1 MKTNWQ
7 KDIHDRLGSYEKDAP
22 EGLWEG
28 ISRELPKLNDGVM
41 LTHKPQR
48 TAKFRMWRVAGVAA
62 AASVALVIGYNFLGN
77 SAKDNINIATN
88 TPKHPNMLAS
98 NQKPLG
104 NEPTG
109 VCAEQA
115 THSADDL
122 LSEQPVL
129 ASASMEQPVLA
140 SASTEQPT
148 LANASTETDV
158 KVISSKE
165 ENSSKEEYSKKEEN
179 GKENEQAEVKP
190 EKREDSRVLPKS
202 QNDAL
207 LAYNDLT
214 ERRGSADVSSRWS
227 VSTGAMGGL
236 GASSTTTAYGDYLV
250 LASPGVMDAK
260 DSPMLDMNTV
270 NRDVEQKTEYDHH
283 LPIRIGLSVAYA
295 LTDRLSISS
304 GLTYTRLSSDIK
316 DASRESKYI
325 GEQRLH
331 YVGIPVNVSYK
342 VASFRWIS
350 LYGTAGVLAEKCVSG
365 TTDEGYVENNTMK
378 YTNTQDISSKPLQ
391 MSVNAGVGIQF
402 DFVDNVGIYAEPGL
416 SYYFDDGSA
425 LQTIYKEKPLNF
437 NLNVGVRFKLGKW
450 KQ

>member
-1 MKTNWQ
+1 MKKNWQ

-41 LTHKPQR
+41 LTDKPQR

-62 AASVALVIGYNFLGN
+62 AASVALVIGYSFFGN

-88 TPKHPNMLAS
+88 TTKHPNMLAS
-98 NQKPLG
+98 NKKPLG
-104 NEPTG
+104 NEPTDI
-109 VCAEQA
+109 CADQA

-122 LSEQPVL
+122 LAEQPT
-129 ASASMEQPVLA
+129 LA

-148 LANASTETDV
+148 LASASMETDV
-158 KVISSKE
+158 KEISSKE
-165 ENSSKEEYSKKEEN
+165 IGSKEENKQTETKT
-179 GKENEQAEVKP
+179 A
-190 EKREDSRVLPKS
+190 KREDSYVLPH
-202 QNDAL
+202 NPDNNL
-207 LAYNDLT
+207 LAFNDMT
-214 ERRGSADVSSRWS
+214 ERRGDEDAPSRWS

-236 GASSTTTAYGDYLV
+236 GASGTTTAYGDHLV
-250 LASPGVMDAK
+250 LSSPGVADTK
-260 DSPMLDMNTV
+260 DSPMLDMNTI
-270 NRDVEQKTEYDHH
+270 NRDIETKTEYEHH

-316 DASRESKYI
+316 DTSRESKYI

-342 VASFRWIS
+342 VASSRWIS

-378 YTNTQDISSKPLQ
+378 YTNTHDISSKPLQ

-402 DFVDNVGIYAEPGL
+402 DFIDNVGIYAEPGL
-416 SYYFDDGSA
+416 SYYFDDGSE

-437 NLNVGVRFKLGKW
+437 NLNVGVRFKLSKY
-450 KQ
+450 

>member
-7 KDIHDRLGSYEKDAP
+7 KDIHDRLGSYEKDVP

-28 ISRELPKLNDGVM
+28 ISRKLPKLNDGGM
-41 LTHKPQR
+41 LTDKPQR

-62 AASVALVIGYNFLGN
+62 AASVALVIGYSFLGN

-88 TPKHPNMLAS
+88 TTKHPNMLAS
-98 NQKPLG
+98 NKKPLG

-122 LSEQPVL
+122 LSEQPKL
-129 ASASMEQPVLA
+129 AN
-140 SASTEQPT
+140 ASTEQPT
-148 LANASTETDV
+148 LASASMEPDV
-158 KVISSKE
+158 KEISSKE
-165 ENSSKEEYSKKEEN
+165 ENSKEEN
-179 GKENEQAEVKP
+179 KQTETKP
-190 EKREDSRVLPKS
+190 AKRKDSYVLP
-202 QNDAL
+202 QNLDNNL
-207 LAYNDLT
+207 LAFNDMT
-214 ERRGSADVSSRWS
+214 ERRGDEDAPSRWS

-236 GASSTTTAYGDYLV
+236 GASGTTTAYGDHLV
-250 LASPGVMDAK
+250 LSSPGVADTK
-260 DSPMLDMNTV
+260 DSPMLDMNTI
-270 NRDVEQKTEYDHH
+270 NRDIETKTEYDHH

-342 VASFRWIS
+342 VASSRWIS

-402 DFVDNVGIYAEPGL
+402 DFIDNVGIYAEPGL

-425 LQTIYKEKPLNF
+425 LQTIYKEKKLNF
-437 NLNVGVRFKLGKW
+437 NLNVGVRFKLSKY
-450 KQ
+450 

>member
-28 ISRELPKLNDGVM
+28 ISRELPKLNDGGM
-41 LTHKPQR
+41 LTDKPQR

-77 SAKDNINIATN
+77 DVQDNINIPTN
-88 TPKHPNMLAS
+88 TTNHHNMLAS
-98 NQKPLG
+98 NKKPLG
-104 NEPTG
+104 NEPTDI
-109 VCAEQA
+109 CADQV

-122 LSEQPVL
+122 LSDQPKL
-129 ASASMEQPVLA
+129 AN
-140 SASTEQPT
+140 ASTEQPT
-148 LANASTETDV
+148 LASASTETNV
-158 KVISSKE
+158 KEIGSKE
-165 ENSSKEEYSKKEEN
+165 ENSKKEN
-179 GKENEQAEVKP
+179 GQTEVKP
-190 EKREDSRVLPKS
+190 EKREDNRMLRKN
-202 QNDAL
+202 QDDAL
-207 LAYNDLT
+207 LAYNDVT
-214 ERRGSADVSSRWS
+214 ERSGSTDAPSRWS

-236 GASSTTTAYGDYLV
+236 GASGTTTAYGDYLV
-250 LASPGVMDAK
+250 LSCPGVMDTK
-260 DSPMLDMNTV
+260 DSPMLDMSSV
-270 NRDVEQKTEYDHH
+270 NRDEETKTEYEHH

-342 VASFRWIS
+342 VASSRWIS

-378 YTNTQDISSKPLQ
+378 YTNTHDISSKPLQ

-402 DFVDNVGIYAEPGL
+402 DFIDNVGIYAEPGL

-437 NLNVGVRFKLGKW
+437 NLNVGVRFKLSKF
-450 KQ
+450 

>member
-28 ISRELPKLNDGVM
+28 ISRKLPKLNDGGM

-77 SAKDNINIATN
+77 DVQDNINIPTN
-88 TPKHPNMLAS
+88 TTKHPNMLAS
-98 NQKPLG
+98 NKKPLG

-109 VCAEQA
+109 VSAEQA
-115 THSADDL
+115 THSEDNL
-122 LSEQPVL
+122 LSEQPTLAKAFTEQPTL
-129 ASASMEQPVLA
+129 ASASMEP
-140 SASTEQPT
+140 
-148 LANASTETDV
+148 DV
-158 KVISSKE
+158 KEISSKE
-165 ENSSKEEYSKKEEN
+165 ENSKEEN
-179 GKENEQAEVKP
+179 KQTETKTT
-190 EKREDSRVLPKS
+190 KREDSYVLPQKPD
-202 QNDAL
+202 NNL
-207 LAYNDLT
+207 LAFNDMT
-214 ERRGSADVSSRWS
+214 ERRGDEDAPSRWS
-227 VSTGAMGGL
+227 VCTGAMGGL
-236 GASSTTTAYGDYLV
+236 GASGTTTAYGDHLV
-250 LASPGVMDAK
+250 LSSPGVADTK
-260 DSPMLDMNTV
+260 DSPMLDMNTI
-270 NRDVEQKTEYDHH
+270 NRDIETKTEYDHH

-342 VASFRWIS
+342 VASSRWIS

-402 DFVDNVGIYAEPGL
+402 DFIDNVGIYAEPGL

-437 NLNVGVRFKLGKW
+437 NLNVGVRFKLSKY
-450 KQ
+450 

>member
-28 ISRELPKLNDGVM
+28 ISRRMPKLNDGVM

-48 TAKFRMWRVAGVAA
+48 KAAFRMWRVAGVAA
-62 AASVALVIGYNFLGN
+62 AASVALVIGYSFLGN

-98 NQKPLG
+98 NKKPLG

-109 VCAEQA
+109 VSAEPA
-115 THSADDL
+115 THSEDNL
-122 LSEQPVL
+122 LAEQPTL
-129 ASASMEQPVLA
+129 AK
-140 SASTEQPT
+140 ASTEQPT
-148 LANASTETDV
+148 LASASTETDV
-158 KVISSKE
+158 KEISSKE
-165 ENSSKEEYSKKEEN
+165 ENSKKDNKQTET
-179 GKENEQAEVKP
+179 KP
-190 EKREDSRVLPKS
+190 AKREDSRVLPH
-202 QNDAL
+202 NPDNNL
-207 LAYNDLT
+207 LAFNDMT
-214 ERRGSADVSSRWS
+214 ERRGDEDAPSRWS

-236 GASSTTTAYGDYLV
+236 GASGTTIAYGDHLV
-250 LASPGVMDAK
+250 LSSPGVADTK
-260 DSPMLDMNTV
+260 DSPMLDMNTI
-270 NRDVEQKTEYDHH
+270 NRDIETKTEYEHH

-304 GLTYTRLSSDIK
+304 GLTYTRLASDIK

-342 VASFRWIS
+342 VASFRWLG

-391 MSVNAGVGIQF
+391 MSVNAGVGILF
-402 DFVDNVGIYAEPGL
+402 DFIDNVGIYAEPGL

-437 NLNVGVRFKLGKW
+437 NLNVGVRFKLSKY
-450 KQ
+450 

>member
-62 AASVALVIGYNFLGN
+62 AASVALVIGYSFLGN
-77 SAKDNINIATN
+77 SAKDNINIPTN
-88 TPKHPNMLAS
+88 TTKHPNMLAS
-98 NQKPLG
+98 SQKPLG

-109 VCAEQA
+109 VSADQA
-115 THSADDL
+115 THSEDNL
-122 LSEQPVL
+122 LAEQPIL
-129 ASASMEQPVLA
+129 ANVSTEQPTLA
-140 SASTEQPT
+140 FASTEQPT
-148 LANASTETDV
+148 LASASMKTDV
-158 KVISSKE
+158 KEISSKE
-165 ENSSKEEYSKKEEN
+165 ENSKEEN
-179 GKENEQAEVKP
+179 KQTETKP
-190 EKREDSRVLPKS
+190 AKREDSYVLPH
-202 QNDAL
+202 NPDNNL
-207 LAYNDLT
+207 LAFNDMT
-214 ERRGSADVSSRWS
+214 ERRGDEDAPSRWS

-236 GASSTTTAYGDYLV
+236 GASGTTTAYGDYLV
-250 LASPGVMDAK
+250 LSCPGGADTK

-342 VASFRWIS
+342 VASSRWIS

-378 YTNTQDISSKPLQ
+378 YTNTHNISSKPLQ

-402 DFVDNVGIYAEPGL
+402 YFIDNVGIYAEPGL

-437 NLNVGVRFKLGKW
+437 NLNVGVRFKLSKY
-450 KQ
+450 

>member
-28 ISRELPKLNDGVM
+28 ISRRMPKLNDGGM
-41 LTHKPQR
+41 LTDKPQR
-48 TAKFRMWRVAGVAA
+48 TAKFRMWRVAGVAV

-77 SAKDNINIATN
+77 DVQDNINIPTN
-88 TPKHPNMLAS
+88 TTNHHNMLVS
-98 NQKPLG
+98 NKKPLG

-122 LSEQPVL
+122 LSDQPKL
-129 ASASMEQPVLA
+129 AN
-140 SASTEQPT
+140 ASTEQPT
-148 LANASTETDV
+148 LASASTETDV
-158 KVISSKE
+158 KEISSKE
-165 ENSSKEEYSKKEEN
+165 ENSKKEN
-179 GKENEQAEVKP
+179 GQTEVKP
-190 EKREDSRVLPKS
+190 EKREDNRMLRKN
-202 QNDAL
+202 QDDAL
-207 LAYNDLT
+207 LAYNDVT
-214 ERRGSADVSSRWS
+214 ERSGSTDAPSRWS

-236 GASSTTTAYGDYLV
+236 GASGTTTAYGDYLV
-250 LASPGVMDAK
+250 LSCPGGADTK
-260 DSPMLDMNTV
+260 DSPMLDMSSV
-270 NRDVEQKTEYDHH
+270 NRDVETKTEYEHH

-304 GLTYTRLSSDIK
+304 GLTYTRLASDIK

-342 VASFRWIS
+342 VASFRWLG

-402 DFVDNVGIYAEPGL
+402 DFIDNVGIYAEPGL

-437 NLNVGVRFKLGKW
+437 NLNVGVRFKLEKR
-450 KQ
+450 KP

>member
-28 ISRELPKLNDGVM
+28 ISRRMPKLNDGGM
-41 LTHKPQR
+41 LTDKPQR
-48 TAKFRMWRVAGVAA
+48 TAKFRMWRVAGVAV

-77 SAKDNINIATN
+77 DVQDNINIPTN
-88 TPKHPNMLAS
+88 TTNHHNMLAS
-98 NQKPLG
+98 NKKPIG

-122 LSEQPVL
+122 LSDQPKL
-129 ASASMEQPVLA
+129 AN
-140 SASTEQPT
+140 ASTEQPT
-148 LANASTETDV
+148 LANASTETNV
-158 KVISSKE
+158 KEIGSKE
-165 ENSSKEEYSKKEEN
+165 ENSKKEN
-179 GKENEQAEVKP
+179 GQTEVKQ
-190 EKREDSRVLPKS
+190 EKREDNRMLRKN
-202 QNDAL
+202 QDDAL
-207 LAYNDLT
+207 LAYNDVT
-214 ERRGSADVSSRWS
+214 ERSGSTDAPSRWS

-236 GASSTTTAYGDYLV
+236 GASGTTTAYGDYLV
-250 LASPGVMDAK
+250 LSCPGVMDTK
-260 DSPMLDMNTV
+260 DSPMLDMSSV
-270 NRDVEQKTEYDHH
+270 NRDEETKTEYEHH

-342 VASFRWIS
+342 VASFRWLG

-378 YTNTQDISSKPLQ
+378 YTNTHDISSKPLQ

-402 DFVDNVGIYAEPGL
+402 DFIDNVGIYAEPGL

-437 NLNVGVRFKLGKW
+437 NLNVGVRFKLSKF
-450 KQ
+450 

>member
-28 ISRELPKLNDGVM
+28 ISRKLPKLNDGGM

-62 AASVALVIGYNFLGN
+62 AASVALVIGYSFLGN

-98 NQKPLG
+98 NKKPLG

-122 LSEQPVL
+122 LSEQPKL
-129 ASASMEQPVLA
+129 ANASTEQPTLA

-148 LANASTETDV
+148 LASASMETDV
-158 KVISSKE
+158 KEISSKE
-165 ENSSKEEYSKKEEN
+165 ENSKEEN
-179 GKENEQAEVKP
+179 KQTVTKP
-190 EKREDSRVLPKS
+190 TKREDSYVLPH
-202 QNDAL
+202 NPDNNL
-207 LAYNDLT
+207 LAFNDMT
-214 ERRGSADVSSRWS
+214 ERRGDEDAPSRWS

-236 GASSTTTAYGDYLV
+236 GASGTTIAYGDHLV
-250 LASPGVMDAK
+250 LSSPGVADTK
-260 DSPMLDMNTV
+260 DSPMLDMNTI
-270 NRDVEQKTEYDHH
+270 NRDIETKTEYEHH

-342 VASFRWIS
+342 VASSRWIS

-365 TTDEGYVENNTMK
+365 TTDEGDVENNTMK

-402 DFVDNVGIYAEPGL
+402 DIIDNVGIYAEPGL

-437 NLNVGVRFKLGKW
+437 NLNVGVRFKLSKY
-450 KQ
+450 

>member
-77 SAKDNINIATN
+77 DTKDNINIPTN
-88 TPKHPNMLAS
+88 TTKHPNMLAS
-98 NQKPLG
+98 SQKPLG
-104 NEPTG
+104 NESTD

-122 LSEQPVL
+122 LAEQPKL
-129 ASASMEQPVLA
+129 AK
-140 SASTEQPT
+140 ASTEQPT
-148 LANASTETDV
+148 LASAFTETDV
-158 KVISSKE
+158 KEISSKD
-165 ENSSKEEYSKKEEN
+165 ENSKD
-179 GKENEQAEVKP
+179 ENEQAEVKP

-202 QNDAL
+202 QNVAL

-214 ERRGSADVSSRWS
+214 ERRGSADASSRWT

-236 GASSTTTAYGDYLV
+236 GASGTTTAYGDYLV

-304 GLTYTRLSSDIK
+304 GLTYTRLASDIK

-342 VASFRWIS
+342 VASSQWIS

-402 DFVDNVGIYAEPGL
+402 DIIDNVGIYAEPGL

-437 NLNVGVRFKLGKW
+437 NLNVGVRFRLSKY
-450 KQ
+450 

>member
-28 ISRELPKLNDGVM
+28 ISRRMPKLNDGGM

-48 TAKFRMWRVAGVAA
+48 TAKFRMWRMAGVAA
-62 AASVALVIGYNFLGN
+62 AASVALVIGYSFLGN

-98 NQKPLG
+98 NKKPLG

-115 THSADDL
+115 THSEDNL
-122 LSEQPVL
+122 L
-129 ASASMEQPVLA
+129 A
-140 SASTEQPT
+140 EQPT
-148 LANASTETDV
+148 LAKASTETDV
-158 KVISSKE
+158 KEIGNKE
-165 ENSSKEEYSKKEEN
+165 ENSKETNKQTET
-179 GKENEQAEVKP
+179 KP
-190 EKREDSRVLPKS
+190 AKREDSYVLPHN
-202 QNDAL
+202 QDNNL
-207 LAYNDLT
+207 LAFNDMT
-214 ERRGSADVSSRWS
+214 ERRGDEDAPSRWS

-236 GASSTTTAYGDYLV
+236 GASGTTIAYSDHLV
-250 LASPGVMDAK
+250 LSSPGVADTK
-260 DSPMLDMNTV
+260 DSPMLDMNTI
-270 NRDVEQKTEYDHH
+270 NRDIETKTEYDHH

-342 VASFRWIS
+342 VASSRWIS

-365 TTDEGYVENNTMK
+365 TTDEGYAENNTMK
-378 YTNTQDISSKPLQ
+378 YTNTHDISSKPLQ

-402 DFVDNVGIYAEPGL
+402 DFIDNVGIYAEPGL
-416 SYYFDDGSA
+416 SYYFDDGSE

-437 NLNVGVRFKLGKW
+437 NLNVGVRFKLSKF
-450 KQ
+450 

>member
-62 AASVALVIGYNFLGN
+62 AASVALVIGYSFLGN

-98 NQKPLG
+98 NKKPLG

-109 VCAEQA
+109 VSAEQA

-122 LSEQPVL
+122 LTEQPTL
-129 ASASMEQPVLA
+129 AK
-140 SASTEQPT
+140 ASTEQPT
-148 LANASTETDV
+148 LASASMETDV
-158 KVISSKE
+158 KEISSKE
-165 ENSSKEEYSKKEEN
+165 IGSKEENKQTET
-179 GKENEQAEVKP
+179 KP
-190 EKREDSRVLPKS
+190 AKREDSYVLPH
-202 QNDAL
+202 NPDNNL
-207 LAYNDLT
+207 LAFNDMT
-214 ERRGSADVSSRWS
+214 ERRGDEDAPSRWS

-236 GASSTTTAYGDYLV
+236 GASGTTTAYGDHLV
-250 LASPGVMDAK
+250 LSSPGVADTK
-260 DSPMLDMNTV
+260 DSPMLDMNTI
-270 NRDVEQKTEYDHH
+270 NRDIETKTEYEHH

-342 VASFRWIS
+342 VASSRWIS

-378 YTNTQDISSKPLQ
+378 YTNTHDISSKPLQ

-402 DFVDNVGIYAEPGL
+402 DFIDNVGIYAEPGL

-437 NLNVGVRFKLGKW
+437 NLNVGVRFKLSKY
-450 KQ
+450 

>member
-28 ISRELPKLNDGVM
+28 ISRELPKLNDGGM

-48 TAKFRMWRVAGVAA
+48 KAAFRMWRVAGVAA
-62 AASVALVIGYNFLGN
+62 AASVALVIGYSFLGN
-77 SAKDNINIATN
+77 SAKDNINIPTN
-88 TPKHPNMLAS
+88 TTKHPNMLAS
-98 NQKPLG
+98 NKKPIG

-122 LSEQPVL
+122 LAEQPKL
-129 ASASMEQPVLA
+129 AK
-140 SASTEQPT
+140 ASTEQPT

-158 KVISSKE
+158 KEISSKE
-165 ENSSKEEYSKKEEN
+165 ENSKEEN
-179 GKENEQAEVKP
+179 SKEDNKQTEAKP
-190 EKREDSRVLPKS
+190 AKREDSYVLPH
-202 QNDAL
+202 NPDNNL
-207 LAYNDLT
+207 LAFNDMT
-214 ERRGSADVSSRWS
+214 ERRGDEDASSRWS

-236 GASSTTTAYGDYLV
+236 GASGTTTAYGDYLV
-250 LASPGVMDAK
+250 LSCPGVMDAK

-342 VASFRWIS
+342 VVSLRWLG

-378 YTNTQDISSKPLQ
+378 YTNTHDISSKPLQ

-402 DFVDNVGIYAEPGL
+402 DFIDNVGIYAEPGL
-416 SYYFDDGSA
+416 SYYFDDGST

-437 NLNVGVRFKLGKW
+437 NLNVGVRFKLGK
-450 KQ
+450 

>member
-28 ISRELPKLNDGVM
+28 ISRRMPKLNDGVM

-62 AASVALVIGYNFLGN
+62 AASVALVIGYSFLGN
-77 SAKDNINIATN
+77 DTKDNINLATN
-88 TPKHPNMLAS
+88 TTKHPNMLAS
-98 NQKPLG
+98 SQKPLG

-122 LSEQPVL
+122 LSEQPKL
-129 ASASMEQPVLA
+129 AS
-140 SASTEQPT
+140 
-148 LANASTETDV
+148 ASTETDV
-158 KVISSKE
+158 KEISSKE
-165 ENSSKEEYSKKEEN
+165 ENSKEENSKEENKQTE
-179 GKENEQAEVKP
+179 AKP
-190 EKREDSRVLPKS
+190 AKREDNRMLRKN
-202 QNDAL
+202 QDDAL
-207 LAYNDLT
+207 LAYNDVT
-214 ERRGSADVSSRWS
+214 ERSGSTDAPSRWS

-236 GASSTTTAYGDYLV
+236 GASGTTTAYGDYLV
-250 LASPGVMDAK
+250 LSCPGGADTK
-260 DSPMLDMNTV
+260 DSPMLDMSSV
-270 NRDVEQKTEYDHH
+270 NRDVETKTEYEHH

-342 VASFRWIS
+342 VASFRWLG

-365 TTDEGYVENNTMK
+365 TTDEGYLENNTMK
-378 YTNTQDISSKPLQ
+378 YTNTHDISSKPLQ

-402 DFVDNVGIYAEPGL
+402 DFIDNVGIYAEPGL

-437 NLNVGVRFKLGKW
+437 NLNVGVRFKLSKF
-450 KQ
+450 

>member
-28 ISRELPKLNDGVM
+28 ISRRMPKLNDGGM
-41 LTHKPQR
+41 LTDKPQR
-48 TAKFRMWRVAGVAA
+48 TAKFRMWRVAGVAV

-77 SAKDNINIATN
+77 DTKDNINIPTN
-88 TPKHPNMLAS
+88 TTKHPNILAS
-98 NQKPLG
+98 NKKPIG

-122 LSEQPVL
+122 LSEQPKL
-129 ASASMEQPVLA
+129 YKAY
-140 SASTEQPT
+140 TEQPT
-148 LANASTETDV
+148 LASASTETDV
-158 KVISSKE
+158 KEISSKE
-165 ENSSKEEYSKKEEN
+165 ENSKKEN
-179 GKENEQAEVKP
+179 GQTEVKP
-190 EKREDSRVLPKS
+190 EKREDNRMLRKN
-202 QNDAL
+202 QDDAL
-207 LAYNDLT
+207 LAYNDVT
-214 ERRGSADVSSRWS
+214 ERSGSTDAPSRWS

-236 GASSTTTAYGDYLV
+236 GASGTTTAYGDYLV
-250 LASPGVMDAK
+250 LSCPGVMDTK
-260 DSPMLDMNTV
+260 DSPMLDMSSV
-270 NRDVEQKTEYDHH
+270 NRDEETKTEYEHH

-316 DASRESKYI
+316 YASRESKYI

-342 VASFRWIS
+342 VASSRWIS

-402 DFVDNVGIYAEPGL
+402 DIIDNVGIYAEPGL

-437 NLNVGVRFKLGKW
+437 NLNVGVRFKLEKR
-450 KQ
+450 KP

>member
-48 TAKFRMWRVAGVAA
+48 NAAFRMWRVAGVAA

-77 SAKDNINIATN
+77 DVQDNINIPTN
-88 TPKHPNMLAS
+88 TTNHHNMLAS
-98 NQKPLG
+98 NKKPIG

-122 LSEQPVL
+122 LSEQPKL
-129 ASASMEQPVLA
+129 YKAY
-140 SASTEQPT
+140 TEQPT
-148 LANASTETDV
+148 LASASTETDV
-158 KVISSKE
+158 KEIGSKE
-165 ENSSKEEYSKKEEN
+165 ENSKKEN
-179 GKENEQAEVKP
+179 GQTEVKP
-190 EKREDSRVLPKS
+190 EKREDNRMLRKN
-202 QNDAL
+202 QDDAL
-207 LAYNDLT
+207 LAYNDVT
-214 ERRGSADVSSRWS
+214 ERSGSTDAPSRWS

-236 GASSTTTAYGDYLV
+236 GASGTTTAYGDYLV
-250 LASPGVMDAK
+250 LSCPGVMDTK
-260 DSPMLDMNTV
+260 DSPMLDMSSV
-270 NRDVEQKTEYDHH
+270 NRDEETKTEYEHH

-342 VASFRWIS
+342 VASSRWIS

-402 DFVDNVGIYAEPGL
+402 DFIDNVGIYAEPGL

-437 NLNVGVRFKLGKW
+437 NLNVGVRFKLEKR
-450 KQ
+450 KP

>member
-28 ISRELPKLNDGVM
+28 ISRRLPKLNDGGM

-48 TAKFRMWRVAGVAA
+48 KAAFRMWRMAGVAA
-62 AASVALVIGYNFLGN
+62 AASVALVIGYSFLGN
-77 SAKDNINIATN
+77 DTKDNINIATN

-98 NQKPLG
+98 NKKPLG

-115 THSADDL
+115 THSEDNL
-122 LSEQPVL
+122 L
-129 ASASMEQPVLA
+129 A
-140 SASTEQPT
+140 EQPT
-148 LANASTETDV
+148 LANASTEQLALASVSTEQPTLASASTETDV
-158 KVISSKE
+158 KEIGSKE
-165 ENSSKEEYSKKEEN
+165 ENSKEEN
-179 GKENEQAEVKP
+179 KQTETKP
-190 EKREDSRVLPKS
+190 AKREDSYVLPH
-202 QNDAL
+202 NPDNNL
-207 LAYNDLT
+207 LAFNDMT
-214 ERRGSADVSSRWS
+214 EKRGDEDAPSRWS

-236 GASSTTTAYGDYLV
+236 GASGTTTAYGDHLV
-250 LASPGVMDAK
+250 LSSPGVADTK
-260 DSPMLDMNTV
+260 DSPMLDMNTI
-270 NRDVEQKTEYDHH
+270 NRDIETKTEYDHH
-283 LPIRIGLSVAYA
+283 LPIRIGLSLAYA
-295 LTDRLSISS
+295 LTDRMSISS

-342 VASFRWIS
+342 VASSRWIS

-402 DFVDNVGIYAEPGL
+402 DFIDNVGIYAEPGL
-416 SYYFDDGSA
+416 SYYFDDGSE

-437 NLNVGVRFKLGKW
+437 NLNVGVRFKLSKY
-450 KQ
+450 

>member
-28 ISRELPKLNDGVM
+28 ISRRMPKLNDGGM
-41 LTHKPQR
+41 LTDKPQR

-77 SAKDNINIATN
+77 DVQDNINIPTN
-88 TPKHPNMLAS
+88 TTNHHNMLAS
-98 NQKPLG
+98 SQKPLG
-104 NEPTG
+104 NEPTDI
-109 VCAEQA
+109 CAEQA

-122 LSEQPVL
+122 LSDQPKL
-129 ASASMEQPVLA
+129 AN
-140 SASTEQPT
+140 ASTEQPT
-148 LANASTETDV
+148 LASASTETNV
-158 KVISSKE
+158 KEIGSKE
-165 ENSSKEEYSKKEEN
+165 ENSKKEN
-179 GKENEQAEVKP
+179 GQTEVKP
-190 EKREDSRVLPKS
+190 EKREDNRMLRKN
-202 QNDAL
+202 QDDAL
-207 LAYNDLT
+207 LAYNDVT
-214 ERRGSADVSSRWS
+214 ERSGSTDAPSRWS

-236 GASSTTTAYGDYLV
+236 GASGTTTAYGDYLV
-250 LASPGVMDAK
+250 LSCPGVMDTK
-260 DSPMLDMNTV
+260 DSPMLDMSSV
-270 NRDVEQKTEYDHH
+270 NRDEETKTEYEHH

-295 LTDRLSISS
+295 LTDWLSISS

-342 VASFRWIS
+342 VASSRWIS

-378 YTNTQDISSKPLQ
+378 YTNTHDISSKPLQ

-402 DFVDNVGIYAEPGL
+402 DFIDNVGIYAEPGL

-437 NLNVGVRFKLGKW
+437 NLNVGVRFKLSKF
-450 KQ
+450 

>member
-28 ISRELPKLNDGVM
+28 ISRRMPKLNDGGM

-48 TAKFRMWRVAGVAA
+48 TAKFGMWRVAGVAA

-98 NQKPLG
+98 SQKPLG

-109 VCAEQA
+109 VSADQA
-115 THSADDL
+115 MHSEDDL
-122 LSEQPVL
+122 LSEQPKLANASTEQPKL
-129 ASASMEQPVLA
+129 ASV
-140 SASTEQPT
+140 STEQPT

-158 KVISSKE
+158 KEVSSKE
-165 ENSSKEEYSKKEEN
+165 ENSKKDN
-179 GKENEQAEVKP
+179 GLAEVKP
-190 EKREDSRVLPKS
+190 EKREDSRVLTKHTD
-202 QNDAL
+202 DAL
-207 LAYNDLT
+207 LAYNDVT
-214 ERRGSADVSSRWS
+214 ERRGSADASSRWS

-236 GASSTTTAYGDYLV
+236 GATSTTTAYGDYLV
-250 LASPGVMDAK
+250 LSCPGVMDTK
-260 DSPMLDMNTV
+260 NSPMLDMNTI
-270 NRDVEQKTEYDHH
+270 NRDIETKTEYDHH

-295 LTDRLSISS
+295 LTDRMSISS

-316 DASRESKYI
+316 DTSRESKYI

-342 VASFRWIS
+342 VASFRWLG

-378 YTNTQDISSKPLQ
+378 YTNTHDISSKPLQ

-402 DFVDNVGIYAEPGL
+402 DFIDNVGIYAEPGL
-416 SYYFDDGSA
+416 SYYFDDGSE

-437 NLNVGVRFKLGKW
+437 NLNVGVRFKLSKY
-450 KQ
+450 

>member
-28 ISRELPKLNDGVM
+28 ISRKLPKLNDGGM
-41 LTHKPQR
+41 LTDKPQR
-48 TAKFRMWRVAGVAA
+48 KAAFRMWRMAGVAA
-62 AASVALVIGYNFLGN
+62 AASVALVIGYSFLGN

-88 TPKHPNMLAS
+88 TPKHPNILAS
-98 NQKPLG
+98 NKKPLG

-109 VCAEQA
+109 ICAEQA

-129 ASASMEQPVLA
+129 AKASI
-140 SASTEQPT
+140 EQPT
-148 LANASTETDV
+148 LAKAFTETDV
-158 KVISSKE
+158 KEISSKE
-165 ENSSKEEYSKKEEN
+165 ENSKKEEN

-236 GASSTTTAYGDYLV
+236 GASGTTTAYGDYLV
-250 LASPGVMDAK
+250 FASPGAMDAK

-283 LPIRIGLSVAYA
+283 LPIRIGLSVSYA

-304 GLTYTRLSSDIK
+304 GLTYTRLASDIK

-342 VASFRWIS
+342 VASFRWLG

-378 YTNTQDISSKPLQ
+378 YTNTHDISSKPLQ

-402 DFVDNVGIYAEPGL
+402 DIIDNVGIYAEPGL

-437 NLNVGVRFKLGKW
+437 NLNVGVRFKLGVRPRMSELHIK
-450 KQ
+450 

>member
-28 ISRELPKLNDGVM
+28 ISRELPKLNDGGM
-41 LTHKPQR
+41 LTDKPQR

-62 AASVALVIGYNFLGN
+62 AASVALVIGYSFLGN

-98 NQKPLG
+98 NKKPLG

-115 THSADDL
+115 THSEDNL
-122 LSEQPVL
+122 L
-129 ASASMEQPVLA
+129 A
-140 SASTEQPT
+140 EQPT
-148 LANASTETDV
+148 LANASTEQPTLASASMETDV
-158 KVISSKE
+158 KEISNKEENSKE
-165 ENSSKEEYSKKEEN
+165 ENNSKKEEN
-179 GKENEQAEVKP
+179 SKKENGQTEVKP
-190 EKREDSRVLPKS
+190 EKREDNRMLRKN
-202 QNDAL
+202 QDDAL
-207 LAYNDLT
+207 LAYNDVT
-214 ERRGSADVSSRWS
+214 ERSGSTDAPSRWS

-236 GASSTTTAYGDYLV
+236 GASGTTTAYGDYLV
-250 LASPGVMDAK
+250 LSCPGGADTK
-260 DSPMLDMNTV
+260 DSPMLDMSSV
-270 NRDVEQKTEYDHH
+270 NRDVETKTEYEHH

-295 LTDRLSISS
+295 LTDRLSIGT

-316 DASRESKYI
+316 DASMESNYL

-342 VASFRWIS
+342 VASSRWIS

-378 YTNTQDISSKPLQ
+378 YTNTHDISSKPLQ

-402 DFVDNVGIYAEPGL
+402 DFIDNVGIYAEPGL

-437 NLNVGVRFKLGKW
+437 NLNVGVRFKLEKR
-450 KQ
+450 KP

>member
-28 ISRELPKLNDGVM
+28 ISRRMPKLNDGVM

-77 SAKDNINIATN
+77 DSKDNINIATN
-88 TPKHPNMLAS
+88 TTNHQNMLAS

-104 NEPTG
+104 YEPTG

-115 THSADDL
+115 THSADNL
-122 LSEQPVL
+122 LSEQPTL
-129 ASASMEQPVLA
+129 ASAL
-140 SASTEQPT
+140 TEQPT
-148 LANASTETDV
+148 LASASTETDV
-158 KVISSKE
+158 KEISSKE
-165 ENSSKEEYSKKEEN
+165 ENSKEEN
-179 GKENEQAEVKP
+179 SKEDNKQTEAKP
-190 EKREDSRVLPKS
+190 AKREDSYVLPH
-202 QNDAL
+202 NPDNNL
-207 LAYNDLT
+207 LAFNDMT
-214 ERRGSADVSSRWS
+214 ERRGDEDASSRWS

-250 LASPGVMDAK
+250 LSCPGVMDAK

-342 VASFRWIS
+342 VVSLRWLG

-402 DFVDNVGIYAEPGL
+402 DFIDNVGIYAEPGL

>member
-28 ISRELPKLNDGVM
+28 ISRRMPKLNDGVM

-77 SAKDNINIATN
+77 DTKDNINIPTN
-88 TPKHPNMLAS
+88 TTKHPNMLAS
-98 NQKPLG
+98 SQKPLG
-104 NEPTG
+104 NESTD

-122 LSEQPVL
+122 LSEQPKL
-129 ASASMEQPVLA
+129 AN
-140 SASTEQPT
+140 ASTEQPT
-148 LANASTETDV
+148 LASASMETDV
-158 KVISSKE
+158 KEISSKE
-165 ENSSKEEYSKKEEN
+165 ENSKEEN
-179 GKENEQAEVKP
+179 KQTETKTA
-190 EKREDSRVLPKS
+190 KREDSYVLP
-202 QNDAL
+202 QNPDNNL
-207 LAYNDLT
+207 LAFNDMT
-214 ERRGSADVSSRWS
+214 ERRGDEDALSRWS

-236 GASSTTTAYGDYLV
+236 GASGTTTAYGDHLV
-250 LASPGVMDAK
+250 LSSPGVADTK
-260 DSPMLDMNTV
+260 DSPMLDMNTI
-270 NRDVEQKTEYDHH
+270 NRDIETKTEYDHH

-342 VASFRWIS
+342 VASFRWLG

-378 YTNTQDISSKPLQ
+378 YTNTHDISSKPLQ

-402 DFVDNVGIYAEPGL
+402 DFIDNVGIYAEPGL

-437 NLNVGVRFKLGKW
+437 NLNVGVRFKLSKY
-450 KQ
+450 

>member
-28 ISRELPKLNDGVM
+28 ISRELPKLNDGGM
-41 LTHKPQR
+41 LTDKPQR

-77 SAKDNINIATN
+77 DTKDNINIATN
-88 TPKHPNMLAS
+88 TPKHPNILAS
-98 NQKPLG
+98 NKKPLG
-104 NEPTG
+104 NEPMG
-109 VCAEQA
+109 ICADQA

-122 LSEQPVL
+122 L
-129 ASASMEQPVLA
+129 A
-140 SASTEQPT
+140 EQPT
-148 LANASTETDV
+148 LANASTEQPTLASASMETDV
-158 KVISSKE
+158 KEISSKE
-165 ENSSKEEYSKKEEN
+165 ENSKEEN
-179 GKENEQAEVKP
+179 KQTETKP
-190 EKREDSRVLPKS
+190 AKREDSYVLPH
-202 QNDAL
+202 NPDNNL
-207 LAYNDLT
+207 LAFNDMT
-214 ERRGSADVSSRWS
+214 ERRGDEDASSRWT

-236 GASSTTTAYGDYLV
+236 GASGTTTAYGDYLV

-304 GLTYTRLSSDIK
+304 GLTYTRLASDIK

-342 VASFRWIS
+342 VASSRWIS

-437 NLNVGVRFKLGKW
+437 NLNVGVRFKLFKY
-450 KQ
+450 

>member
-62 AASVALVIGYNFLGN
+62 AASVALVIGYSFLGN

-88 TPKHPNMLAS
+88 TPKHPNILAS
-98 NQKPLG
+98 NKKPLG

-109 VCAEQA
+109 ICAEQA

-129 ASASMEQPVLA
+129 AKASI
-140 SASTEQPT
+140 EQPT
-148 LANASTETDV
+148 LAKAFTETDV
-158 KVISSKE
+158 KEISSKE
-165 ENSSKEEYSKKEEN
+165 ENSKKEEN

-236 GASSTTTAYGDYLV
+236 GASGTTTAYGDYLV
-250 LASPGVMDAK
+250 LASPGVMDTK
-260 DSPMLDMNTV
+260 DSPMLDMNTI
-270 NRDVEQKTEYDHH
+270 NRDIETKTEYEHH
-283 LPIRIGLSVAYA
+283 LPIRIGLNVAYA

-342 VASFRWIS
+342 VASFRWLG

-402 DFVDNVGIYAEPGL
+402 DFIDNVGIYAEPGL

-437 NLNVGVRFKLGKW
+437 NLNVGVRFKLGK
-450 KQ
+450 

>member
-28 ISRELPKLNDGVM
+28 ISRRMPKLNDGGM
-41 LTHKPQR
+41 LTDKPQR
-48 TAKFRMWRVAGVAA
+48 NAAFRMWRVAGVAA

-77 SAKDNINIATN
+77 DVQDNINIPTN
-88 TPKHPNMLAS
+88 TTNHHNMLAS
-98 NQKPLG
+98 NKKPIG

-122 LSEQPVL
+122 LSDQPKL
-129 ASASMEQPVLA
+129 AN
-140 SASTEQPT
+140 ASTEQPT
-148 LANASTETDV
+148 LANASTETNV
-158 KVISSKE
+158 KEIGSKE
-165 ENSSKEEYSKKEEN
+165 ENSKKEN
-179 GKENEQAEVKP
+179 GQTEVKQ
-190 EKREDSRVLPKS
+190 EKREDNRMLRKN
-202 QNDAL
+202 QDDAL
-207 LAYNDLT
+207 LAYNDVT
-214 ERRGSADVSSRWS
+214 ERSGSTDAPSRWS

-236 GASSTTTAYGDYLV
+236 GASGTTTAYGDYLV
-250 LASPGVMDAK
+250 LSCPGVMDTK
-260 DSPMLDMNTV
+260 DSPMLDMSSV
-270 NRDVEQKTEYDHH
+270 NRDEETKTEYEHH

-342 VASFRWIS
+342 VASSRWIS

-378 YTNTQDISSKPLQ
+378 YTNTHDISSKPLQ

-402 DFVDNVGIYAEPGL
+402 DFIDNVGIYAEPGL

-437 NLNVGVRFKLGKW
+437 NLNVGVRFKLEKR
-450 KQ
+450 KP

>member
-28 ISRELPKLNDGVM
+28 ISRRMPKLNDGGM
-41 LTHKPQR
+41 LTDKPQR

-77 SAKDNINIATN
+77 DTKDNINIPTN
-88 TPKHPNMLAS
+88 TTKHPNMLAS
-98 NQKPLG
+98 NKKPLG

-109 VCAEQA
+109 ICADQA

-122 LSEQPVL
+122 LSEQPAL
-129 ASASMEQPVLA
+129 AK
-140 SASTEQPT
+140 ASTEQPT

-158 KVISSKE
+158 KEISSKKENSKE
-165 ENSSKEEYSKKEEN
+165 EN
-179 GKENEQAEVKP
+179 GQTEVKP
-190 EKREDSRVLPKS
+190 EKREDNRMLRKN
-202 QNDAL
+202 QDDAL
-207 LAYNDLT
+207 LAYNDVT
-214 ERRGSADVSSRWS
+214 ERSGSTDAPSRWS

-236 GASSTTTAYGDYLV
+236 GASGTTTAYGDYLV
-250 LASPGVMDAK
+250 LSCPGGADTK
-260 DSPMLDMNTV
+260 DSPMLDMSSV

-331 YVGIPVNVSYK
+331 YIGIPVNVSYK
-342 VASFRWIS
+342 VVSFRWLG

-402 DFVDNVGIYAEPGL
+402 DFIDNVGIYAEPGL

-437 NLNVGVRFKLGKW
+437 NLNVGVKFKLGKW
-450 KQ
+450 KP

>member
-28 ISRELPKLNDGVM
+28 ISRRMPKLNDGGM
-41 LTHKPQR
+41 LTDKPQR
-48 TAKFRMWRVAGVAA
+48 TAKFRMWRVAGVAV

-77 SAKDNINIATN
+77 DVQDNINIPTN
-88 TPKHPNMLAS
+88 TTKHPNILAS
-98 NQKPLG
+98 NKKPIG

-122 LSEQPVL
+122 LSDQPKL
-129 ASASMEQPVLA
+129 AN
-140 SASTEQPT
+140 ASTEQPT
-148 LANASTETDV
+148 LANASTETNV
-158 KVISSKE
+158 KEIGSKE
-165 ENSSKEEYSKKEEN
+165 ENSKKEN
-179 GKENEQAEVKP
+179 GQTEVKP
-190 EKREDSRVLPKS
+190 EKREDNRMLRKN
-202 QNDAL
+202 QDDAL
-207 LAYNDLT
+207 LAYNDVT
-214 ERRGSADVSSRWS
+214 ERSGSTDAPSRWS

-236 GASSTTTAYGDYLV
+236 GASGTTTAYGDYLV
-250 LASPGVMDAK
+250 LSCPGVMDTK
-260 DSPMLDMNTV
+260 DSPMLDMSSV
-270 NRDVEQKTEYDHH
+270 NRDEETKTEYEHH

-342 VASFRWIS
+342 VASSRWIS

-378 YTNTQDISSKPLQ
+378 YTNTHDISSKPLQ

-402 DFVDNVGIYAEPGL
+402 DFIDNVGIYAEPGL

-437 NLNVGVRFKLGKW
+437 NLNVGVRFKLSKF
-450 KQ
+450 

>member
-1 MKTNWQ
+1 M
-7 KDIHDRLGSYEKDAP
+7 
-22 EGLWEG
+22 
-28 ISRELPKLNDGVM
+28 
-41 LTHKPQR
+41 
-48 TAKFRMWRVAGVAA
+48 
-62 AASVALVIGYNFLGN
+62 
-77 SAKDNINIATN
+77 
-88 TPKHPNMLAS
+88 
-98 NQKPLG
+98 
-104 NEPTG
+104 
-109 VCAEQA
+109 
-115 THSADDL
+115 
-122 LSEQPVL
+122 
-129 ASASMEQPVLA
+129 A
-140 SASTEQPT
+140 SASTEQPA
-148 LANASTETDV
+148 LASASTETDV
-158 KVISSKE
+158 KEISSKE
-165 ENSSKEEYSKKEEN
+165 ENSSKEEDSKKEEN

-236 GASSTTTAYGDYLV
+236 GASGTTTAYGDHLV
-250 LASPGVMDAK
+250 FSSPGVVDTK
-260 DSPMLDMNTV
+260 DSPMLDMNTI
-270 NRDVEQKTEYDHH
+270 NRDIETKTEYEHH

-304 GLTYTRLSSDIK
+304 GLTYTRLASDIK

-402 DFVDNVGIYAEPGL
+402 DFIDNVGIYAEPGL

-437 NLNVGVRFKLGKW
+437 NLNVGVRFKLGK
-450 KQ
+450 

>member
-28 ISRELPKLNDGVM
+28 ISRELPKLNDGGM
-41 LTHKPQR
+41 LTDKPQR

-62 AASVALVIGYNFLGN
+62 AASVALVIGYSFLGN
-77 SAKDNINIATN
+77 SAKDNINIPTN
-88 TPKHPNMLAS
+88 TTKHPNMLAS
-98 NQKPLG
+98 SQKPLG
-104 NEPTG
+104 NEPTDI
-109 VCAEQA
+109 CADQA
-115 THSADDL
+115 THSEDNL
-122 LSEQPVL
+122 LAEQPTL
-129 ASASMEQPVLA
+129 AKASTEQPTLA

-148 LANASTETDV
+148 LANASMETDV
-158 KVISSKE
+158 KEISSKE
-165 ENSSKEEYSKKEEN
+165 ENSKEEN
-179 GKENEQAEVKP
+179 KQTETKP
-190 EKREDSRVLPKS
+190 VKREDSYVLPHN
-202 QNDAL
+202 QDNNL
-207 LAYNDLT
+207 LAFNDMT
-214 ERRGSADVSSRWS
+214 ERRGDEDAPSRWS

-236 GASSTTTAYGDYLV
+236 GASGTTTAYGDYLV
-250 LASPGVMDAK
+250 LSCPGVADTK
-260 DSPMLDMNTV
+260 DSPMLDMNTI
-270 NRDVEQKTEYDHH
+270 NRDIETKTEYDHH

-342 VASFRWIS
+342 VASSRWIS

-365 TTDEGYVENNTMK
+365 TTDEGYAENNTMK

-402 DFVDNVGIYAEPGL
+402 DIIDNVGIYAEPGL

-437 NLNVGVRFKLGKW
+437 NLNVGVRFKLSKY
-450 KQ
+450 

>member
-28 ISRELPKLNDGVM
+28 ISRELPKLNDGGM
-41 LTHKPQR
+41 LTDKPQR

-77 SAKDNINIATN
+77 DTKGNINLATN
-88 TPKHPNMLAS
+88 TNKHPNMLAS
-98 NQKPLG
+98 NKKPLG

-122 LSEQPVL
+122 LSEQPKL
-129 ASASMEQPVLA
+129 AK
-140 SASTEQPT
+140 ASTEQPT

-158 KVISSKE
+158 KEIGSKE
-165 ENSSKEEYSKKEEN
+165 ENSKEEN
-179 GKENEQAEVKP
+179 KQAEVKP
-190 EKREDSRVLPKS
+190 EKREANRMLRKNQD
-202 QNDAL
+202 DAL
-207 LAYNDLT
+207 LAFNDMT
-214 ERRGSADVSSRWS
+214 ERRGDEDAPSRWS

-236 GASSTTTAYGDYLV
+236 GASGTTTAYGDYLV
-250 LASPGVMDAK
+250 LSCPGGADTK
-260 DSPMLDMNTV
+260 DSPMLDMSSV
-270 NRDVEQKTEYDHH
+270 NRDVETKTEYEHH

-295 LTDRLSISS
+295 LTERLSISS

-342 VASFRWIS
+342 VVSSRWIS

-378 YTNTQDISSKPLQ
+378 YTNTHDISSKPLQ

-402 DFVDNVGIYAEPGL
+402 DFIDNVGIYAEPGL

>member
-28 ISRELPKLNDGVM
+28 ISRRMPKLNDGGM
-41 LTHKPQR
+41 LTDKPQR

-77 SAKDNINIATN
+77 DTKDNINIPTN
-88 TPKHPNMLAS
+88 TTKHPNILAS
-98 NQKPLG
+98 NKKPIG

-122 LSEQPVL
+122 LSDQPKL
-129 ASASMEQPVLA
+129 AN
-140 SASTEQPT
+140 ASTEQPT
-148 LANASTETDV
+148 LASASTETNV
-158 KVISSKE
+158 KEIGSKE
-165 ENSSKEEYSKKEEN
+165 ENSKKENKQTET
-179 GKENEQAEVKP
+179 KP
-190 EKREDSRVLPKS
+190 AKREDSYVLPH
-202 QNDAL
+202 NPDNNL
-207 LAYNDLT
+207 LAFNDMT
-214 ERRGSADVSSRWS
+214 ERRGDEDAPSRWS

-236 GASSTTTAYGDYLV
+236 GASGTTTAYGDYLV
-250 LASPGVMDAK
+250 LSCPGGADTK
-260 DSPMLDMNTV
+260 DSPMLDMSSV
-270 NRDVEQKTEYDHH
+270 NRDVETKTEYEHH

-304 GLTYTRLSSDIK
+304 GLTYTRLASDIK

-342 VASFRWIS
+342 VASFRWLG

-378 YTNTQDISSKPLQ
+378 YTNTHDISSKPLQ

-402 DFVDNVGIYAEPGL
+402 DLIDNVGIYAEPGL

-437 NLNVGVRFKLGKW
+437 NLNVGVRFKLEKR
-450 KQ
+450 KP

>member
-28 ISRELPKLNDGVM
+28 ISRRMPKLNDGVM

-62 AASVALVIGYNFLGN
+62 AASVALVIGYSFLGN

-88 TPKHPNMLAS
+88 TTNHHNMLAS
-98 NQKPLG
+98 SQKPIG

-122 LSEQPVL
+122 LSEQPK
-129 ASASMEQPVLA
+129 LA

-148 LANASTETDV
+148 LAKASTETDV
-158 KVISSKE
+158 KEIGSKE
-165 ENSSKEEYSKKEEN
+165 ENSKEEN
-179 GKENEQAEVKP
+179 KQTETKTA
-190 EKREDSRVLPKS
+190 KREDSYVLP
-202 QNDAL
+202 QNPDNNL
-207 LAYNDLT
+207 LAFNDMT
-214 ERRGSADVSSRWS
+214 ERRGDEDAPSRWS

-236 GASSTTTAYGDYLV
+236 GASGTTTAYGDYLV
-250 LASPGVMDAK
+250 LSCPGVADTK
-260 DSPMLDMNTV
+260 DSPMLDMSSV
-270 NRDVEQKTEYDHH
+270 NRDMEQKTEYDHH

-342 VASFRWIS
+342 VASSRWIS

-402 DFVDNVGIYAEPGL
+402 DIIDNVGIYAEPGL

-437 NLNVGVRFKLGKW
+437 NLNVGVRFKLSKY
-450 KQ
+450 

>member
-62 AASVALVIGYNFLGN
+62 AASVALVIGYSFLGN

-109 VCAEQA
+109 VNADQT
-115 THSADDL
+115 THSADNL
-122 LSEQPVL
+122 LAEQPTLAKASTEQPKL
-129 ASASMEQPVLA
+129 ASASMEP
-140 SASTEQPT
+140 
-148 LANASTETDV
+148 DV
-158 KVISSKE
+158 KEISSKE
-165 ENSSKEEYSKKEEN
+165 ENSKEEN
-179 GKENEQAEVKP
+179 KQTETKP
-190 EKREDSRVLPKS
+190 AKREDSYVLPH
-202 QNDAL
+202 NPDNNL
-207 LAYNDLT
+207 LAFNDMT
-214 ERRGSADVSSRWS
+214 ERSGDEDAPSRWS

-236 GASSTTTAYGDYLV
+236 GASGTTTAYGDHLV
-250 LASPGVMDAK
+250 FSSPGVADTK
-260 DSPMLDMNTV
+260 DSPMLDMNTI
-270 NRDVEQKTEYDHH
+270 NRDIETKTEYDHH

-304 GLTYTRLSSDIK
+304 GLTYTRLASDIK

-342 VASFRWIS
+342 VASFRWLG

-365 TTDEGYVENNTMK
+365 TTDEGYAENNTMK

-402 DFVDNVGIYAEPGL
+402 DIIDNVGIYAEPGL

-437 NLNVGVRFKLGKW
+437 NLNVGVRFRLSKY
-450 KQ
+450 

>member
-22 EGLWEG
+22 EGHWEG
-28 ISRELPKLNDGVM
+28 ISRRMPKLNDGGM
-41 LTHKPQR
+41 LTDKPQR

-77 SAKDNINIATN
+77 DTKDNINLATN
-88 TPKHPNMLAS
+88 TTKHPNMLAS
-98 NQKPLG
+98 NKKPLG
-104 NEPTG
+104 NKPTG
-109 VCAEQA
+109 VCVEQA

-122 LSEQPVL
+122 LAEQPKLAKASTEQPKL
-129 ASASMEQPVLA
+129 ASAY
-140 SASTEQPT
+140 TEQPT

-158 KVISSKE
+158 KEISSKE
-165 ENSSKEEYSKKEEN
+165 ENSKEEN
-179 GKENEQAEVKP
+179 KQTETKP
-190 EKREDSRVLPKS
+190 AKREDSRVLPH
-202 QNDAL
+202 NPDNNL
-207 LAYNDLT
+207 LAFNDMT
-214 ERRGSADVSSRWS
+214 ERRGDEDAPSRWS

-236 GASSTTTAYGDYLV
+236 GASGTTTAYGDYLV
-250 LASPGVMDAK
+250 LSCPGGADTK
-260 DSPMLDMNTV
+260 DSPMLDMSSV
-270 NRDVEQKTEYDHH
+270 NRDVETKTEYEHH

-304 GLTYTRLSSDIK
+304 GLTYTRLASDIK

-342 VASFRWIS
+342 VASFRWLG

-365 TTDEGYVENNTMK
+365 TTDEGYVENNTIK
-378 YTNTQDISSKPLQ
+378 YTNTHDISSKPLQ

-402 DFVDNVGIYAEPGL
+402 DFIDNVGIYAEPGL

-450 KQ
+450 KP

>member
-1 MKTNWQ
+1 MKINWQ

-41 LTHKPQR
+41 LMHKPQR
-48 TAKFRMWRVAGVAA
+48 TAKFRMWRVAGVAV

-77 SAKDNINIATN
+77 DTKDNINIATN
-88 TPKHPNMLAS
+88 TTKHPNMLAS
-98 NQKPLG
+98 NKKPIG

-109 VCAEQA
+109 VSADQT
-115 THSADDL
+115 THSADNL
-122 LSEQPVL
+122 LAEQPTLANASTEQPTL
-129 ASASMEQPVLA
+129 ASV
-140 SASTEQPT
+140 STEQPT
-148 LANASTETDV
+148 LANASMETDV
-158 KVISSKE
+158 KEISSKE
-165 ENSSKEEYSKKEEN
+165 ENSKEEN
-179 GKENEQAEVKP
+179 KQTEAKP
-190 EKREDSRVLPKS
+190 AKREDSYVLP
-202 QNDAL
+202 QNPDNNL
-207 LAYNDLT
+207 LAFNDMT
-214 ERRGSADVSSRWS
+214 ERRGNEDVSSRWS

-236 GASSTTTAYGDYLV
+236 GASGTTTAYGDYLV
-250 LASPGVMDAK
+250 LSCPGGADTK

-304 GLTYTRLSSDIK
+304 GLTYTRLASDIK

-342 VASFRWIS
+342 VASFRWLG

-402 DFVDNVGIYAEPGL
+402 DFIDNVGIYAEPGL

-437 NLNVGVRFKLGKW
+437 NLNVGVRFKLSKY
-450 KQ
+450 

>member
-28 ISRELPKLNDGVM
+28 ISRRLPKLNDGGM

-62 AASVALVIGYNFLGN
+62 AASVALVIGYSFLGN
-77 SAKDNINIATN
+77 DVQDNINIPTN
-88 TPKHPNMLAS
+88 TTKHPNMLAS
-98 NQKPLG
+98 NKKPLG

-109 VCAEQA
+109 VSADQA
-115 THSADDL
+115 MHSEDDL
-122 LSEQPVL
+122 LSEQPKL
-129 ASASMEQPVLA
+129 ANASTEQPKLTN
-140 SASTEQPT
+140 ASTEQPT
-148 LANASTETDV
+148 LASASTETDV
-158 KVISSKE
+158 KEISSKE
-165 ENSSKEEYSKKEEN
+165 ENSKKDNKQTET
-179 GKENEQAEVKP
+179 KP
-190 EKREDSRVLPKS
+190 AKREDSYVLPH
-202 QNDAL
+202 NPDNNL
-207 LAYNDLT
+207 LAFNDMT
-214 ERRGSADVSSRWS
+214 ERRGDEDVPSRWS

-236 GASSTTTAYGDYLV
+236 GASGTTTAYGDHLV
-250 LASPGVMDAK
+250 LSSPGVADTK
-260 DSPMLDMNTV
+260 DSPMLDMNTI
-270 NRDVEQKTEYDHH
+270 NRDIETKTEYDHH

-295 LTDRLSISS
+295 LTDRMSISS

-342 VASFRWIS
+342 VASSRWIS

-378 YTNTQDISSKPLQ
+378 YTNTHDISSKPLQ

-402 DFVDNVGIYAEPGL
+402 DFIDNVGIYAEPGL
-416 SYYFDDGSA
+416 SYYFDDGST

-437 NLNVGVRFKLGKW
+437 NLNVGVRFRLSKY
-450 KQ
+450 

>member
-28 ISRELPKLNDGVM
+28 ISRRMPKLNDGVM

-48 TAKFRMWRVAGVAA
+48 KAAFRMWRVAGVAA
-62 AASVALVIGYNFLGN
+62 AASVALVIGYSFLGN

-98 NQKPLG
+98 NKKPLG

-109 VCAEQA
+109 VSAEPA
-115 THSADDL
+115 THSEDNL
-122 LSEQPVL
+122 LAEQPTL
-129 ASASMEQPVLA
+129 AK
-140 SASTEQPT
+140 ASTEQPT
-148 LANASTETDV
+148 LASASTETDV
-158 KVISSKE
+158 KEISSKE
-165 ENSSKEEYSKKEEN
+165 ENSKKDNKQTET
-179 GKENEQAEVKP
+179 KP
-190 EKREDSRVLPKS
+190 AKREDSRVLPH
-202 QNDAL
+202 NPDNNL
-207 LAYNDLT
+207 LAFNDMT
-214 ERRGSADVSSRWS
+214 ERRGDEDAPSRWS

-236 GASSTTTAYGDYLV
+236 GASGTTIAYGDHLV
-250 LASPGVMDAK
+250 LSSPGVADTK
-260 DSPMLDMNTV
+260 DSPMLDMNTI
-270 NRDVEQKTEYDHH
+270 NRDIETKTEYEHH

-304 GLTYTRLSSDIK
+304 GLTYTRLASDIK

-342 VASFRWIS
+342 VASSRWIS

-378 YTNTQDISSKPLQ
+378 YTNTHDISSKPLQ

-402 DFVDNVGIYAEPGL
+402 DFIDNVGIYAEPGL

-437 NLNVGVRFKLGKW
+437 NLNVGVRFKLSKY
-450 KQ
+450 

>member
-48 TAKFRMWRVAGVAA
+48 NAAFRMWRVAGVAA

-77 SAKDNINIATN
+77 DVQDNINIPTN
-88 TPKHPNMLAS
+88 TTNHHNMLAS
-98 NQKPLG
+98 NKKPIG

-122 LSEQPVL
+122 LSDQPKL
-129 ASASMEQPVLA
+129 AN
-140 SASTEQPT
+140 ASTEQPT
-148 LANASTETDV
+148 LASASTETDV
-158 KVISSKE
+158 KEISSKE
-165 ENSSKEEYSKKEEN
+165 ENSKKEN
-179 GKENEQAEVKP
+179 GQTEVKQ
-190 EKREDSRVLPKS
+190 EKREDNRMLRKN
-202 QNDAL
+202 QDDAL
-207 LAYNDLT
+207 LAYNDVT
-214 ERRGSADVSSRWS
+214 ERSGSTDAPSRWS

-236 GASSTTTAYGDYLV
+236 GASGTTTAYGDYLV
-250 LASPGVMDAK
+250 LSCPGGADTK
-260 DSPMLDMNTV
+260 DSPMLDMSSV
-270 NRDVEQKTEYDHH
+270 NRDVETKTEYEHH

-342 VASFRWIS
+342 VASSRWIS

-378 YTNTQDISSKPLQ
+378 YTNTHDISSKPLQ
-391 MSVNAGVGIQF
+391 MSVNAGVGILF
-402 DFVDNVGIYAEPGL
+402 DFIDNVGIYAEPGL

-437 NLNVGVRFKLGKW
+437 NLNVGVRFKLEKR
-450 KQ
+450 KP